1 MRALESAESGPI
13 PADTAG
19 AALSGYLGDVLGQF
33 TSGMTQA
40 ELADVLAEHGADE
53 PLVRRVL
60 DALSLSEDAKFAPG
74 IDPAGDGL
82 LEEVRQLLADLEQEI
97 DQ

>member
-1 MRALESAESGPI
+1 MQAMDLGGAAS
-13 PADTAG
+13 PADHAG
-19 AALSGYLGDVLGQF
+19 TVLSAYLGDVLGQGV
-33 TSGMTQA
+33 TGMTQA
-40 ELADVLAEHGADE
+40 ELAETLAEHGADE
-53 PLVRRVL
+53 LLVRRVL

-97 DQ
+97 NQ